1 VHHTSELGSRAAY
14 GALGLATIL
23 AVTSAPA
30 SGQTPPDS
38 LRTEVARLTALVDSL
53 AAEVA
58 RLGDSGVTAE
68 PQDELQRLRAAAA
81 AAAGDDAPTVAA
93 NDQEFVGLQRS
104 LQSLNPEISL
114 NADVFG
120 FVNPDDANA
129 DNFSPRE
136 FELSLQAALDPFSR
150 AKLYISRH
158 AVGPEVAAF
167 AEAGHAHED
176 EHADE
181 GAGFEVEEGYVEW
194 VSLPGGVGLK
204 VGKFQQRFGTLN
216 RWHSHAL
223 PFQSRSLPHL
233 AYLGEEALAQT
244 GASLSWLAPLGGG
257 AAGTYEAAIE
267 VTRSAHPLFGE
278 SNRPSVLGHVNG
290 FWQLSQGVDIELN
303 GSWVNGS
310 YEDDTRFFDRNV
322 YGVEL
327 AFNWIPPAL
336 SRQRGLTVRG
346 GLMVLEGL
354 LPEEDDPAGLADPD
368 GRAMG
373 VWSMAEVRLSPSWL
387 VGGRFDWAESPHDPD
402 VTQTLLSP
410 TLTWWQSEFVRVRAS
425 YDLLGG
431 FEGNDA
437 TGLFAL
443 QVTFA
448 MGPHKHESY

>member
-1 VHHTSELGSRAAY
+1 
-14 GALGLATIL
+14 
-23 AVTSAPA
+23 
-30 SGQTPPDS
+30 
-38 LRTEVARLTALVDSL
+38 VDSL
-53 AAEVA
+53 GAEVA
-58 RLGDSGVTAE
+58 RLGVSEVSAQ

-81 AAAGDDAPTVAA
+81 AAGDENAPAPAA
-93 NDQEFVGLQRS
+93 DEQEFVGLQRS
-104 LQSLNPEISL
+104 LQALNPEISL

-120 FVNPDDANA
+120 FVDPDDPNV

-167 AEAGHAHED
+167 AEAEHADED
-176 EHADE
+176 EHAGE
-181 GAGFEVEEGYVEW
+181 AGGFEVEEGYVEW
-194 VSLPGGVGLK
+194 VSLPGGLGLK
-204 VGKFQQRFGTLN
+204 VGKFQQRLGTLN

-233 AYLGEEALAQT
+233 AYLGEEALSQT
-244 GASLSWLAPLGGG
+244 GASVSWLAPFGGG
-257 AAGTYEAAIE
+257 AAGTYEATVE
-267 VTRSAHPLFGE
+267 VTRSSHPLFGE
-278 SNRPSVLGHVNG
+278 SVRPSLLGHVNG
-290 FWQLSQGVDIELN
+290 FWHISPSLDFELN

-310 YEDDTRFFDRNV
+310 YEDETRFLDRDV
-322 YGVEL
+322 YALEL

-336 SRQRGLTVRG
+336 TRQRSLTVRAG
-346 GLMVLEGL
+346 VMMLEGL
-354 LPEEDDPAGLADPD
+354 LPEEDDPGGVADPE

-373 VWSMAEVRLSPSWL
+373 VWSMAEVRLTPSWL
-387 VGGRFDWAESPHDPD
+387 VGARFDRAESPHDPD
-402 VTQTLLSP
+402 VTQTLFSP

-431 FEGNDA
+431 FEGNDS